1 MQAFNVTQQQTLAGV
16 LMVADSF
23 FLSLRGLIGRARLET
38 GYGLWIVPCQSVH
51 TFWMRFP
58 IDVVFLDKHY
68 RIIHLVEN
76 LKPHRVSKHL
86 SKANSVIELPI
97 NTIKA
102 AASMPGIANAA
113 RNRFLDPL

>member
-1 MQAFNVTQQQTLAGV
+1 MQAFNVTRQRTLAGV

-38 GYGLWIVPCQSVH
+38 GHGLWIVPCQSVH
-51 TFWMRFP
+51 TFWMQFP
-58 IDVVFLDKHY
+58 IDVVFLDKHCK
-68 RIIHLVEN
+68 IIHLVEN

-97 NTIKA
+97 STIA
-102 AASMPGIANAA
+102 GTGTQVGDEIQIVE
-113 RNRFLDPL
+113 R